1 MLLEVEDVDLDVY
14 WSDVLDGKLKTNIIF
29 DLELFGVRGE
39 DSDLTLFSESL
50 ELLLGEVIEGG
61 LDWFSFEESGFN
73 LESSDV
79 FGFEVFGK
87 SGYNCFGISSI
98 LQYKFNILLNWILDI
113 GLINFQSISYHGL
126 SIIPSLF
133 FESLSCTYCK
143 FLRNIP

>member
-39 DSDLTLFSESL
+39 DSDLTLFSEGL
-50 ELLLGEVIEGG
+50 ELLLGEVVEGS

-79 FGFEVFGK
+79 FRFEVFG
-87 SGYNCFGISSI
+87 
-98 LQYKFNILLNWILDI
+98 
-113 GLINFQSISYHGL
+113 
-126 SIIPSLF
+126 
-133 FESLSCTYCK
+133 
-143 FLRNIP
+143 